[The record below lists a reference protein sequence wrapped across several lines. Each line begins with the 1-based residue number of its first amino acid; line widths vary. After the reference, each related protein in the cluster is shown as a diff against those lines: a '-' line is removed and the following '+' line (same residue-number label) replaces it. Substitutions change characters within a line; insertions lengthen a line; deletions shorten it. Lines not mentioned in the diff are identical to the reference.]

1 LSYAQQ
7 ILIMSLLC
15 HTVLALTSLA
25 CACQARRVETQFPES
40 PPVVKPSLAAI
51 LSSLQ
56 LAYQVPASRS
66 RFHTRAS
73 TLRMQDQSD
82 AEAIAQMEKEKLLE
96 RQKMMEEDP
105 DLVEKM
111 DKVNKGMKSATGVE
125 LAPWLQVDAEAVVKA
140 RREQEKRDDEFRKNQ
155 QLEISGNIPKTL
167 QLSQLRGAPD
177 VRIQWDSIDVPDL
190 AGYEIQRTLEGE
202 GGWETLCSYDKTKSL
217 RADFAVNN
225 GGAYDYT
232 DEALPYQGVQYRV
245 LAIEE
250 NGMRIG
256 VSQNLIEVSQE
267 AVNSILDKLGV
278 GLLLGLLIG
287 ATAFGFSEDSLN
299 AAR

>member
-1 LSYAQQ
+1 
-7 ILIMSLLC
+7 
-15 HTVLALTSLA
+15 
-25 CACQARRVETQFPES
+25 
-40 PPVVKPSLAAI
+40 
-51 LSSLQ
+51 
-56 LAYQVPASRS
+56 
-66 RFHTRAS
+66 
-73 TLRMQDQSD
+73 MQDQSD
-82 AEAIAQMEKEKLLE
+82 AEAIAQMQKEKLLE

-111 DKVNKGMKSATGVE
+111 DKVDKGMKSATGVE
-125 LAPWLQVDAEAVVKA
+125 LAPWLRVDAEAVVKA
-140 RREQEKRDDEFRKNQ
+140 RREQEKKEEEFRKNQ
-155 QLEISGNIPKTL
+155 QLEIAGNIPKTL
-167 QLSQLRGAPD
+167 RLSQLRGAPD

-202 GGWETLCSYDKTKSL
+202 GGWETVASYDKTKSL
-217 RADFAVNN
+217 RADFVVNN
-225 GGAYDYT
+225 GGAYEYT

-267 AVNSILDKLGV
+267 AVNSLFDKLGL
-278 GLLLGLLIG
+278 GLLIGLLIG
-287 ATAFGFSEDSLN
+287 ATVYGFSEDSLN